1 MPERR
6 ERLAETDCGV
16 NGRMPRWTEEERVAS
31 SAVRDYELSREKAVE
46 LWYVCETVEQNA
58 TFTPNRVEA

>member
-31 SAVRDYELSREKAVE
+31 SAVASSVVASSAVRVVAGSRSRKS
-46 LWYVCETVEQNA
+46 YGRRETVCVK
-58 TFTPNRVEA
+58 R